1 MSLQNDIETLYV
13 AGLEKYAAEQHIR
26 LEQANRIFVDHF
38 VYENMLSQHEYLHQI
53 PIEEVYEYILE
64 LLNRKMTDL
73 SLYHGSIS
81 VFETIDLN
89 KSKDRRDFG
98 KGFYTTV
105 LESQAIQWGRKL
117 AQRNHVKKHYLYQF
131 LFTPTP
137 ELKIKRFDCM
147 NLEWLEFIKNNRI
160 QGGIHHDYDIVIGP
174 VADDDTLPTLLLYL
188 DGTLNA
194 NAAIEMLKYN
204 QVNNQ
209 ISFHTQ
215 KGLEALQPNGRQIYE

>member
-38 VYENMLSQHEYLHQI
+38 VHENMLSQHEYLHQI

-73 SLYHGSIS
+73 SL
-81 VFETIDLN
+81 
-89 KSKDRRDFG
+89 
-98 KGFYTTV
+98 
-105 LESQAIQWGRKL
+105 
-117 AQRNHVKKHYLYQF
+117 
-131 LFTPTP
+131 
-137 ELKIKRFDCM
+137 
-147 NLEWLEFIKNNRI
+147 
-160 QGGIHHDYDIVIGP
+160 
-174 VADDDTLPTLLLYL
+174 
-188 DGTLNA
+188 
-194 NAAIEMLKYN
+194 
-204 QVNNQ
+204 NNQ